1 MAGVDG
7 IDWFLGLGFIVDTN
21 VIDDESPA
29 SAALRAHASAGRIRL
44 SRTDVVDTEL
54 AGAPPEKRA
63 QLLQRSAEL
72 DEYLG
77 PLVLDHSRLGY
88 AVVGGAADEE
98 RLERVFRV
106 LHPGG
111 DRQKPGSHDLR
122 DAMHVATAIR
132 YGADGFITL
141 DKGSS
146 GSARRSSRR
155 SRTSPCSIRWRHSS
169 SSSGCSSVRDA
180 GRAAGSSSTR

>member
-1 MAGVDG
+1 MAGGDG
-7 IDWFLGLGFIVDTN
+7 IERFLGLGFIVDTN

-63 QLLQRSAEL
+63 QLLERSAEL

-98 RLERVFRV
+98 RLERVFRI

-141 DKGSS
+141 DKGILRKREALVEAFPNFSVFEPL
-146 GSARRSSRR
+146 AAVEFVERMLERAQRRS
-155 SRTSPCSIRWRHSS
+155 
-169 SSSGCSSVRDA
+169 D
-180 GRAAGSSSTR
+180 GR